1 MDAFFRRE
9 YIMLMQ
15 SGKRR
20 ALLSAA
26 RIGNAKQPIDNCRD
40 FNKSRQR
47 APFLLYLVF
56 SQMPP

>member
-1 MDAFFRRE
+1 
-9 YIMLMQ
+9 MLMQ

-47 APFLLYLVF
+47 APFLPYLVF